1 MNIGVYVSSQYG
13 DYYEFSQLLSK
24 QIRKYTQNP
33 VLLGVISNNKDTGYE
48 LLRRYAE
55 EHRIHLKAYTA
66 EWKRTDDRRFRSK
79 KNGKSLGGV
88 IAIYHCVHNSERTIA
103 FNSGGKGTAAF
114 IKMSNRLHRP
124 CDVIAV
130 NPFKKVYNPRF
141 NHQFTEP
148 KADTKDSQYYIDPTQ
163 KPTNNNVHKTVPNS
177 LKIQRNI
184 TVKTPLQNGQPQQQT
199 NVSNIQKQTEIP
211 NNTQTPKVSVGTQSP
226 KTNSPQTISNTA
238 STPQTAT
245 PQPHQTTANLSS
257 ATMNQIQ
264 KNDKINQQIPSEKE
278 TTAQK

>member
-66 EWKRTDDRRFRSK
+66 EWRRADDRRFRSK

-103 FNSGGKGTAAF
+103 FNSGGKGTATF

-148 KADTKDSQYYIDPTQ
+148 KADTKDSKYYIDPTQ
-163 KPTNNNVHKTVPNS
+163 KPTNNIQKTVPDS

-184 TVKTPLQNGQPQQQT
+184 PAKTPLQNGQQQP
-199 NVSNIQKQTEIP
+199 NISNIQNQKQSEIP
-211 NNTQTPKVSVGTQSP
+211 NNTQTPKVSVGTQLP
-226 KTNSPQTISNTA
+226 KTNPTQTIPNAT
-238 STPQTAT
+238 STTQPTSSQIQQTLT
-245 PQPHQTTANLSS
+245 NPSSKTT
-257 ATMNQIQ
+257 NQIQ
-264 KNDKINQQIPSEKE
+264 KNYKINRQIPSEKE